1 MIHNKGINP
10 QDICSRQFSSFD
22 EASIWEKHILSITEA
37 PLNEDEQRFHTSFE
51 NNKLEAAFQ
60 KKFNNSESFE

>member
-10 QDICSRQFSSFD
+10 QDICTGQFSSFD
-22 EASIWEKHILSITEA
+22 EASILEKHILSITET
-37 PLNEDEQRFHTSFE
+37 PLTEDKQSLHTSFE